1 MPSYSNDGEKRSEER
16 MSVDRRATA
25 RFALSLEL
33 RDISAHGLRVRCDLR
48 LPVGTVIRF
57 ALPGAVQTHA
67 RVAWSDD
74 EHIGCDL
81 LRALTPSE
89 LTIIT
94 AADPSLIAAQIA

>member
-1 MPSYSNDGEKRSEER
+1 LTNYSTDGEKRSEER
-16 MSVDRRATA
+16 IPVDRRATA

-33 RDISAHGLRVRCDLR
+33 RDVSAHGLRVRCELR

-67 RVAWSDD
+67 RVAWSDG

-89 LTIIT
+89 LTAIT
-94 AADPSLIAAQIA
+94 AADPSLTAAQIA